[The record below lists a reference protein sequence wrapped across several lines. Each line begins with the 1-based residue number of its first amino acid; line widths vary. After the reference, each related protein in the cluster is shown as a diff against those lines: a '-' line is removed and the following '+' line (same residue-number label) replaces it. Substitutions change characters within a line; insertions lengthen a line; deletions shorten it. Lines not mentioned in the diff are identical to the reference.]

1 MTSTH
6 KLHEDDLLQL
16 RADEF
21 TQRYK
26 VVSKLGSGAFA
37 DVLRVKDLRG
47 GRDCAVKVLRPAAA
61 HPAGLQPEVALFR
74 EARALKHAKH
84 PNIVGLVSV
93 LRVPALGSI
102 GLSKRSSILR
112 GLPGEGSGSSR
123 SSGSSS
129 QHGSCWGLML
139 EYVQDGSLAQ
149 VLYKQMVNP
158 FPRAYSDTAALTWA
172 VDLASAVAHLHG
184 LSPCIIHRDLKLE
197 NILMQKPE
205 AQPAA
210 PAGRKLPLAK
220 ISDFG
225 LHVMLETPPCPYLI
239 TSNGGCP
246 VLLFGPEL
254 QQLQQQQQQDG
265 TDAGKACSAAQSSS
279 AAASVSAGSA
289 ASGSFTAEVAAFA
302 GDSCSEPQLLLLQK
316 PCSSCCGS
324 CNSSSSSSSKAAN
337 DAVAAADGGTAG
349 TATGKPPQQPAV
361 RRLAK
366 HVAFS
371 ASTRSLYAAQ
381 NDPPDAADADNA
393 AAVSDQ
399 ARAAANDAAAARSA
413 FRARA
418 SLETNSDPLPQ
429 LQLPRATAQQR
440 QEWQPLTTS
449 ALRRMSLDSMASS
462 GPGCG
467 IPLALQLQG
476 GGSSSRPGSA
486 AGSTAAAGFARVSVP
501 MSALQRGSPSSAAA
515 AAGGDCGSDSGVGFR
530 AVGVAGGECYDDVTD
545 ILAAANMERDY
556 EVSMSE
562 AHDRAASSSS
572 WSRAP
577 SVASSLHAG
586 SSSRPPTPKS
596 VRANTAAAAAAAAA
610 GGVDHLTLADVGSI
624 SGRCWDGVPATTA
637 ASMLWEDMMEDDD
650 CQELLDGPGHPGCAS
665 GLLAYDLTQ
674 HTGSYMYM
682 APEIYRGEPY
692 NESVDVFSL
701 GVILYELFSRSLLLY
716 TQTPASKPSDTEA
729 YAARVAGGF
738 RPPRPVNMH
747 AGVWGVIERCW
758 AADPTARPAAAW
770 VLQQLQQL
778 LQAEEAAAAA
788 AERRKSSS
796 GIAGA
801 ISKLRGAGRRSMDA
815 YAAARLE
822 RRGGSTIDE
831 DAATGAV
838 AAAHG
843 LVAADASNV
852 DDSGAAA
859 GAGSAGAAGDSGDG
873 KATVVAV
880 AACTGAESLQDKP
893 APAACS
899 AAGIAAGSGTAMRK
913 PHGKKAEPACG
924 CVIC

>member
-220 ISDFG
+220 INDFG

-246 VLLFGPEL
+246 
-254 QQLQQQQQQDG
+254 
-265 TDAGKACSAAQSSS
+265 
-279 AAASVSAGSA
+279 
-289 ASGSFTAEVAAFA
+289 
-302 GDSCSEPQLLLLQK
+302 
-316 PCSSCCGS
+316 
-324 CNSSSSSSSKAAN
+324 
-337 DAVAAADGGTAG
+337 
-349 TATGKPPQQPAV
+349 
-361 RRLAK
+361 
-366 HVAFS
+366 
-371 ASTRSLYAAQ
+371 
-381 NDPPDAADADNA
+381 
-393 AAVSDQ
+393 
-399 ARAAANDAAAARSA
+399 RA
-413 FRARA
+413 
-418 SLETNSDPLPQ
+418 
-429 LQLPRATAQQR
+429 
-440 QEWQPLTTS
+440 
-449 ALRRMSLDSMASS
+449 
-462 GPGCG
+462 
-467 IPLALQLQG
+467 
-476 GGSSSRPGSA
+476 
-486 AGSTAAAGFARVSVP
+486 
-501 MSALQRGSPSSAAA
+501 SPSSAAA

-586 SSSRPPTPKS
+586 SSSRPPTPRS

-665 GLLAYDLTQ
+665 GPLAYDLTQ

-899 AAGIAAGSGTAMRK
+899 AAGMAAGSGTAMRK